1 MKIRP
6 KSKTVWAKEFLKDPV
21 KTRRLLKLIKEAW
34 RISITDDKAD
44 PTKWEI
50 KDAKV
55 STTGTKK
62 K

>member
-6 KSKTVWAKEFLKDPV
+6 KSKTVWAKEFLKNPA
-21 KTRRLLKLIKEAW
+21 KTRRLLKLITEAW
-34 RISITDDKAD
+34 QINITGDKVD